1 MYLFEFENKIIKK
14 KKKKKKKKKSER
26 YISNVIPRM
35 HRSAYAKFRCGVAPL
50 KLETGRYERL
60 QLDERYYFHCA
71 NKVESEKQVLLECPL
86 YDDFRYRLFS
96 AISCENL
103 DSFSD
108 DERLSVILGSDNIK
122 IIRVSAKT
130 CYEILITQKDFL
142 YN

>member
-1 MYLFEFENKIIKK
+1 
-14 KKKKKKKKKSER
+14 
-26 YISNVIPRM
+26 M

-50 KLETGRYERL
+50 KLETGRYQRL
-60 QLDERYYFHCA
+60 QLDERYCFHCA

-86 YDDFRYRLFS
+86 YDDFRYRLCS

-103 DSFSD
+103 NFDSFSD

-130 CYEILITQKDFL
+130 CYEILIRQKAFL